1 MRETVST
8 IDLRHNLGEILNR
21 VDLRHEQ
28 FVVERKGK
36 QMAAIIPI
44 SLFNEIQVVARKH
57 MIQFLDDLKG
67 NLSDAEAM
75 DLANEIK
82 REVRS
87 NK

>member
-8 IDLRHNLGEILNR
+8 LDLRHNLGEILNR

-44 SLFNEIQVVARKH
+44 GLFNEIQVVARKH
-57 MIQFLDDLKG
+57 MAQFLDDLKN

-87 NK
+87 K